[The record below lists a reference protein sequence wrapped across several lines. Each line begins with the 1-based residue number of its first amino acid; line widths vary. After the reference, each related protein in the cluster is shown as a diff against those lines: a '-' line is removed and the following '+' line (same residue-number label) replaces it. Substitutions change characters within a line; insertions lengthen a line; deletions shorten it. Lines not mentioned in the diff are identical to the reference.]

1 MKEYDFLG
9 NPICGNAPS
18 TALHIADYYSHQEN
32 IKIIMDRLNDCSPVG
47 GFSRTPLFYVLNGL
61 EEIYEERY
69 KLQMGH
75 LQAVKYMTEN
85 TKNILSMAVN
95 KIPADANGDTPL
107 HTSYIHE
114 KPSMPNSLL
123 KILTIR
129 ILPIKWAG
137 HPYMKLSIS
146 PLIPS

>member
-1 MKEYDFLG
+1 
-9 NPICGNAPS
+9 
-18 TALHIADYYSHQEN
+18 
-32 IKIIMDRLNDCSPVG
+32 
-47 GFSRTPLFYVLNGL
+47 
-61 EEIYEERY
+61 
-69 KLQMGH
+69 MGH

-95 KIPADANGDTPL
+95 KKGDTPL